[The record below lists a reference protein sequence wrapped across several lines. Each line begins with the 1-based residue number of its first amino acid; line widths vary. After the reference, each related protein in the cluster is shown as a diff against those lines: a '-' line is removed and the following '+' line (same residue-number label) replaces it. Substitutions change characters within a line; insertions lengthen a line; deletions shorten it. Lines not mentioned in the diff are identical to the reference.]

1 MSFMTI
7 HLKRFRNFSWCHAW
21 HHYRPGHQAHENK
34 WEGSHTWSRPV
45 PADTA
50 LEIKD
55 RDKPLKATRLLAEWL
70 LNQSMHPWMNGH
82 CGCWECWKTIFNPL
96 SYWNQNDLWNTSH
109 LKETRN
115 KAPPKSTDFTCVILT
130 HVFQQRQSQMCFS
143 YLMIHLFKWWVDW
156 FFCCPAGRVI
166 RRYREAD
173 FRLR

>member
-1 MSFMTI
+1 MTI

-21 HHYRPGHQAHENK
+21 HHYRPGHQAHGNK
-34 WEGSHTWSRPV
+34 WKGSHTWSRPV

-82 CGCWECWKTIFNPL
+82 WGCWECWKTIFNPL

-115 KAPPKSTDFTCVILT
+115 KAPQNLQISRVWFSHMYFSKDNHRCVSDI
-130 HVFQQRQSQMCFS
+130 
-143 YLMIHLFKWWVDW
+143 WW
-156 FFCCPAGRVI
+156 FISLNNG
-166 RRYREAD
+166 
-173 FRLR
+173 